1 MRYCDEYASFGEGA
15 YFLHVLIGTL
25 VCITF
30 TDVWFGFSKC
40 WSSFLKS
47 VLIAG
52 GEGAFS
58 KYCVLDVIEE
68 P

>member
-30 TDVWFGFSKC
+30 TDVLFGFSKC
-40 WSSFLKS
+40 LSSLLKS

-52 GEGAFS
+52 GDGAFF
-58 KYCVLDVIEE
+58 KFD
-68 P
+68 